1 MNFIETIYALSDPG
15 ALRGGRFPEGAEG
28 VTDGA
33 GVAGLGAGLAD
44 GVGTGLVD

>member
-28 VTDGA
+28 ADGADDGA
-33 GVAGLGAGLAD
+33 GLAGLGAGL
-44 GVGTGLVD
+44 GLGA